1 MLIKVQLTASGTA
14 TITNGDTL
22 TPLRAITL
30 EDARHQVTDHLTRLA
45 REQGGPVITH
55 LVDPDGEYN
64 LCFSPDG
71 NVTMATSD
79 QVENALNTP
88 KPPEATPE
96 AEPVVSSP
104 EVEPVVDEPL
114 PAQLHLPEAIEPPT
128 KPEPEPERSMPAP
141 SQDLEPEPAPKQ
153 VQIQTPQPV
162 QTPIVF
168 TAPQPQNTQPP
179 AAPPAAP
186 PTPMPV
192 VSAQPAQPQ
201 YAPTPAPVLDQTPQ
215 LPEQNQQFYPD
226 AALNQP
232 QPTANPVPSSFLT
245 QSAASG
251 PKPTGW
257 RAVAGRLGLKVQAS
271 QAQSQQWADER
282 TVSQH
287 WPGPRT
293 IAVLNGKGGAGKT
306 PTSILLASYFAR
318 LGSGAVVAA
327 DGNVTRGT
335 LGWRTE
341 QGPHNATILDM
352 VPKTEAL
359 MDPSARNGDVAAYT
373 HHQTIDQ
380 FDVLRSNPLLLSTEQ
395 KLSPEE
401 LDGIQQ
407 VLTRYYRMII
417 WDTGNDEG
425 DSLWL
430 RIVSHAD
437 QIVVA
442 TTTRTDHAEAGRLLL
457 QGLSGRDE
465 RSAAL
470 AANAVVVISQADR
483 EEPPAT
489 SLVDGFAGIAR
500 EVVTIPYDRAM
511 REQWLRSDKL
521 APATRA
527 AWLHAAAAVARGL

>member
-1 MLIKVQLTASGTA
+1 MI
-14 TITNGDTL
+14 TL
-22 TPLRAITL
+22 TIGPDGSGSYEDENGIEPLAASNSEQLRAL
-30 EDARHQVTDHLTRLA
+30 LLGKAASRARAQNQVVSVTARDTSGVAYLLVSPSGAIKLA
-45 REQGGPVITH
+45 
-55 LVDPDGEYN
+55 D
-64 LCFSPDG
+64 
-71 NVTMATSD
+71 
-79 QVENALNTP
+79 
-88 KPPEATPE
+88 KPPTQQPAPPQATPAPE
-96 AEPVVSSP
+96 ENDLAAQVLAAYQTHSQQPVSPQAPAPLNQNMPQPAPQQVPGQPVAATQPLAQAPTPPPVV
-104 EVEPVVDEPL
+104 
-114 PAQLHLPEAIEPPT
+114 
-128 KPEPEPERSMPAP
+128 P
-141 SQDLEPEPAPKQ
+141 SQQP
-153 VQIQTPQPV
+153 VPQPV
-162 QTPIVF
+162 PQQPVPQQSV
-168 TAPQPQNTQPP
+168 PQPVNQPVP
-179 AAPPAAP
+179 GQG
-186 PTPMPV
+186 V
-192 VSAQPAQPQ
+192 HVSP
-201 YAPTPAPVLDQTPQ
+201 PVLRAR
-215 LPEQNQQFYPD
+215 PD
-226 AALNQP
+226 
-232 QPTANPVPSSFLT
+232 SFLAK
-245 QSAASG
+245 SAAGG

-271 QAQSQQWADER
+271 QAQCQQWEDER

-306 PTSILLASYFAR
+306 PTSILLASNFAR
-318 LGSGAVVAA
+318 LGSGSVVAA

-359 MDPSARNGDVAAYT
+359 MDPSARNGDVAAFT

-395 KLSPEE
+395 KLSPKE

-437 QIVVA
+437 QIVIA

-500 EVVTIPYDRAM
+500 EVVTIPYDRSM

-521 APATRA
+521 APTTRA

>member
-1 MLIKVQLTASGTA
+1 MI
-14 TITNGDTL
+14 TL
-22 TPLRAITL
+22 TIGPDGSGSYEDENGVEPLAASNSEQLRAL
-30 EDARHQVTDHLTRLA
+30 LLGKAASRARAQNQVVSVTARDTSGVAYLLVSPSGAIKLA
-45 REQGGPVITH
+45 
-55 LVDPDGEYN
+55 D
-64 LCFSPDG
+64 
-71 NVTMATSD
+71 
-79 QVENALNTP
+79 
-88 KPPEATPE
+88 KPPTQQPAPPQATPAPE
-96 AEPVVSSP
+96 ENDLAAQVLAAYQTHSQQPTSP
-104 EVEPVVDEPL
+104 Q
-114 PAQLHLPEAIEPPT
+114 A
-128 KPEPEPERSMPAP
+128 PAP
-141 SQDLEPEPAPKQ
+141 LNQNMPQPAPQ
-153 VQIQTPQPV
+153 RAPQPMPQQPVPQQGLPQQSVPQPV
-162 QTPIVF
+162 
-168 TAPQPQNTQPP
+168 PQQGVQ
-179 AAPPAAP
+179 
-186 PTPMPV
+186 
-192 VSAQPAQPQ
+192 VS
-201 YAPTPAPVLDQTPQ
+201 APVLRAR
-215 LPEQNQQFYPD
+215 PD
-226 AALNQP
+226 
-232 QPTANPVPSSFLT
+232 SFLAK
-245 QSAASG
+245 SAAGG

-257 RAVAGRLGLKVQAS
+257 RAVAGRLGFKVQAS
-271 QAQSQQWADER
+271 QAQCQQWEDER

-318 LGSGAVVAA
+318 LGSGSVVAA

-352 VPKTEAL
+352 VPQTEAL

-395 KLSPEE
+395 KLTPEE

-437 QIVVA
+437 QIVIA

-500 EVVTIPYDRAM
+500 EVVTIPYDRSM

>member
-1 MLIKVQLTASGTA
+1 MI
-14 TITNGDTL
+14 TL
-22 TPLRAITL
+22 TIGPDGSGSYEDENGIEPLAASNSEQLRAL
-30 EDARHQVTDHLTRLA
+30 LLGKAASRARAQNQVVSVTARDTSGVAYLLVSPSGAIKLA
-45 REQGGPVITH
+45 
-55 LVDPDGEYN
+55 D
-64 LCFSPDG
+64 
-71 NVTMATSD
+71 
-79 QVENALNTP
+79 
-88 KPPEATPE
+88 KPPTQQPAPPQATP
-96 AEPVVSSP
+96 APDLAAQVLAAYQTHSQQPVSP
-104 EVEPVVDEPL
+104 Q
-114 PAQLHLPEAIEPPT
+114 A
-128 KPEPEPERSMPAP
+128 PAP
-141 SQDLEPEPAPKQ
+141 LNQNMPQPA
-153 VQIQTPQPV
+153 PQPV
-162 QTPIVF
+162 
-168 TAPQPQNTQPP
+168 PQQSVPGQPVAATQPL
-179 AAPPAAP
+179 
-186 PTPMPV
+186 
-192 VSAQPAQPQ
+192 AQ
-201 YAPTPAPVLDQTPQ
+201 APTPPPVVPSQQPVPQPVPQQPVPQQSVPQPVNQPVPGQGVQVSAPVLRAR
-215 LPEQNQQFYPD
+215 PD
-226 AALNQP
+226 
-232 QPTANPVPSSFLT
+232 SFLA
-245 QSAASG
+245 QSSAGG

-271 QAQSQQWADER
+271 QAQCQQWEDER

-306 PTSILLASYFAR
+306 PTSILLASNFAR
-318 LGSGAVVAA
+318 LGSGSVVAA

-352 VPKTEAL
+352 VPQTEAL

>member
-1 MLIKVQLTASGTA
+1 LI
-14 TITNGDTL
+14 TL
-22 TPLRAITL
+22 TIGPDGSGSYEDENGIEPLAASNSEQLRAL
-30 EDARHQVTDHLTRLA
+30 LLGKAASRARAQNQVVSVTARDTSGVAYLLVSPSGAIKLA
-45 REQGGPVITH
+45 
-55 LVDPDGEYN
+55 D
-64 LCFSPDG
+64 
-71 NVTMATSD
+71 
-79 QVENALNTP
+79 
-88 KPPEATPE
+88 KPPTQQPAPPQATP
-96 AEPVVSSP
+96 APDLAAQVLAAYQTHSQQPVSP
-104 EVEPVVDEPL
+104 Q
-114 PAQLHLPEAIEPPT
+114 A
-128 KPEPEPERSMPAP
+128 PAP
-141 SQDLEPEPAPKQ
+141 LNQNMPQPA
-153 VQIQTPQPV
+153 PQPV
-162 QTPIVF
+162 
-168 TAPQPQNTQPP
+168 PQQSVPGQPVAATQPL
-179 AAPPAAP
+179 
-186 PTPMPV
+186 
-192 VSAQPAQPQ
+192 AQ
-201 YAPTPAPVLDQTPQ
+201 APTPPPVVPSQQPVPQPVPQQPVPQQSVPQPVNQPVPGQGVQVSAPVLRAR
-215 LPEQNQQFYPD
+215 PD
-226 AALNQP
+226 
-232 QPTANPVPSSFLT
+232 SFLAK
-245 QSAASG
+245 SAAGG

-257 RAVAGRLGLKVQAS
+257 RAVAGRLGFKVQAS
-271 QAQSQQWADER
+271 QAQCQQWEDER

-306 PTSILLASYFAR
+306 PTSILLASNFAR
-318 LGSGAVVAA
+318 LGSGSVVAA

-352 VPKTEAL
+352 VPQTEAL

>member
-1 MLIKVQLTASGTA
+1 MI
-14 TITNGDTL
+14 TL
-22 TPLRAITL
+22 TIGPDGSGSYEDENGIEPLAASNSEQLRAL
-30 EDARHQVTDHLTRLA
+30 LLGKAASRARAQNQVVSVTARDTSGVAYLLVSPSGAIKLA
-45 REQGGPVITH
+45 
-55 LVDPDGEYN
+55 D
-64 LCFSPDG
+64 
-71 NVTMATSD
+71 
-79 QVENALNTP
+79 
-88 KPPEATPE
+88 KPPTQQPAPPQATPAPE
-96 AEPVVSSP
+96 ENDLAAQVLAAYQTHSQQPVSPQAPAPLNQNMPQPAPQQVPGQPVAATQPLAQAPTPPPVV
-104 EVEPVVDEPL
+104 
-114 PAQLHLPEAIEPPT
+114 
-128 KPEPEPERSMPAP
+128 P
-141 SQDLEPEPAPKQ
+141 SQQP
-153 VQIQTPQPV
+153 VPQPV
-162 QTPIVF
+162 PQQPVPQQSV
-168 TAPQPQNTQPP
+168 PQPVNQPVP
-179 AAPPAAP
+179 GQG
-186 PTPMPV
+186 V
-192 VSAQPAQPQ
+192 QVS
-201 YAPTPAPVLDQTPQ
+201 APVLRAR
-215 LPEQNQQFYPD
+215 PD
-226 AALNQP
+226 
-232 QPTANPVPSSFLT
+232 SFLAK
-245 QSAASG
+245 SAAGG

-257 RAVAGRLGLKVQAS
+257 RAVAGRLGFKVQAS
-271 QAQSQQWADER
+271 QAQCQQWEDER

-306 PTSILLASYFAR
+306 PTSILLASNFAR
-318 LGSGAVVAA
+318 LGSGSVVAA

-352 VPKTEAL
+352 VPQTEAL

-457 QGLSGRDE
+457 QGLASRDE
-465 RSAAL
+465 RSATL

-500 EVVTIPYDRAM
+500 EVVTIPYDRSM

>member
-1 MLIKVQLTASGTA
+1 MI
-14 TITNGDTL
+14 TL
-22 TPLRAITL
+22 TIGPDGSGSYEDENGVEALAASDSEQLRAL
-30 EDARHQVTDHLTRLA
+30 LLGKAASRARAQNQVVRVTARDTSGVAYLLVSPSGAIKLA
-45 REQGGPVITH
+45 
-55 LVDPDGEYN
+55 
-64 LCFSPDG
+64 
-71 NVTMATSD
+71 
-79 QVENALNTP
+79 
-88 KPPEATPE
+88 EA
-96 AEPVVSSP
+96 
-104 EVEPVVDEPL
+104 
-114 PAQLHLPEAIEPPT
+114 PT
-128 KPEPEPERSMPAP
+128 QQP
-141 SQDLEPEPAPKQ
+141 
-153 VQIQTPQPV
+153 TPQPDRANAAPDLAAQV
-162 QTPIVF
+162 LAAYQTHSQQPVSPQAPAPVNQNMPQP
-168 TAPQPQNTQPP
+168 APQPMPQQSVPQPVPSQQVAATQPL
-179 AAPPAAP
+179 
-186 PTPMPV
+186 
-192 VSAQPAQPQ
+192 AQ
-201 YAPTPAPVLDQTPQ
+201 APTPVVPSQQQALPQQPVPQPVPQQSVPQPVSQQGVHVSPPVLRAR
-215 LPEQNQQFYPD
+215 PD
-226 AALNQP
+226 
-232 QPTANPVPSSFLT
+232 SFLAK
-245 QSAASG
+245 SAAGG

-257 RAVAGRLGLKVQAS
+257 RAVAGRLGFKVQAS
-271 QAQSQQWADER
+271 QAQCQQWEDER

-306 PTSILLASYFAR
+306 PTSILLASNFAR
-318 LGSGAVVAA
+318 LGSGSVVAA

-457 QGLSGRDE
+457 QGLSSRDE

-500 EVVTIPYDRAM
+500 EVVTIPYDRSM

>member
-1 MLIKVQLTASGTA
+1 MI
-14 TITNGDTL
+14 TL
-22 TPLRAITL
+22 TIGPDGSGSYEDENGIEPLAASNSEQLRAL
-30 EDARHQVTDHLTRLA
+30 LLGKAASRARAQNQVVSVTARDTSGVAYLLVSPSGAIKLA
-45 REQGGPVITH
+45 
-55 LVDPDGEYN
+55 D
-64 LCFSPDG
+64 
-71 NVTMATSD
+71 
-79 QVENALNTP
+79 
-88 KPPEATPE
+88 KPPT
-96 AEPVVSSP
+96 
-104 EVEPVVDEPL
+104 
-114 PAQLHLPEAIEPPT
+114 QQ
-128 KPEPEPERSMPAP
+128 PAP
-141 SQDLEPEPAPKQ
+141 PQTNAAPDLAAQVLAAYQTHSQQPVSPQAPAPLNQ
-153 VQIQTPQPV
+153 NMPQPAPQPMPQQSVPQPV
-162 QTPIVF
+162 PSQQV
-168 TAPQPQNTQPP
+168 AATQPL
-179 AAPPAAP
+179 
-186 PTPMPV
+186 
-192 VSAQPAQPQ
+192 AQ
-201 YAPTPAPVLDQTPQ
+201 APTPPPVVPSQQPVPQPVPQQPVPQQSVPQPVNQPVPGQGVQVSAPVLRAR
-215 LPEQNQQFYPD
+215 PD
-226 AALNQP
+226 
-232 QPTANPVPSSFLT
+232 SFLAK
-245 QSAASG
+245 SAAGG

-257 RAVAGRLGLKVQAS
+257 RAVAGRLGFKVQAS
-271 QAQSQQWADER
+271 QAQCQQWEDER

-306 PTSILLASYFAR
+306 PTSILLASNFAR
-318 LGSGAVVAA
+318 LGSGSVVAA

-352 VPKTEAL
+352 VPQTEAL

-437 QIVVA
+437 QIVIA

>member
-1 MLIKVQLTASGTA
+1 MI
-14 TITNGDTL
+14 TL
-22 TPLRAITL
+22 TIGPDGSGSYEDENGFEALAASDSEQLRAL
-30 EDARHQVTDHLTRLA
+30 LLGKAASRARAQNQVVSVTARDTSGVAYLLVSPSGAIKLA
-45 REQGGPVITH
+45 
-55 LVDPDGEYN
+55 D
-64 LCFSPDG
+64 
-71 NVTMATSD
+71 
-79 QVENALNTP
+79 
-88 KPPEATPE
+88 KPP
-96 AEPVVSSP
+96 
-104 EVEPVVDEPL
+104 
-114 PAQLHLPEAIEPPT
+114 
-128 KPEPEPERSMPAP
+128 
-141 SQDLEPEPAPKQ
+141 
-153 VQIQTPQPV
+153 
-162 QTPIVF
+162 
-168 TAPQPQNTQPP
+168 TQ
-179 AAPPAAP
+179 
-186 PTPMPV
+186 
-192 VSAQPAQPQ
+192 Q
-201 YAPTPAPVLDQTPQ
+201 PTPAPQTNAAPDLAAQVLAAYQTHSQQPVSPQPAGPVNQNMPQPAPQQALPQPMPQPVNQPVAATQPVAQTPTPPPVVPSQ
-215 LPEQNQQFYPD
+215 QPVPQPLPQQSVPQPV
-226 AALNQP
+226 NQP
-232 QPTANPVPSSFLT
+232 VPQQGVQVSAPVLRARPDSFLAK
-245 QSAASG
+245 SAAGG

-257 RAVAGRLGLKVQAS
+257 RAVAYRLGFKVQAS
-271 QAQSQQWADER
+271 QAQCQQWEDER

-306 PTSILLASYFAR
+306 PTSILLASNFAR
-318 LGSGAVVAA
+318 LGSGSVVAA

-352 VPKTEAL
+352 VPQTEAL
-359 MDPSARNGDVAAYT
+359 MDPSARNGDVAAFT

-395 KLSPEE
+395 KLTPEE

>member
-1 MLIKVQLTASGTA
+1 MI
-14 TITNGDTL
+14 TL
-22 TPLRAITL
+22 TIGPDGSGSYEDENGIEPLAASNSEQLRAL
-30 EDARHQVTDHLTRLA
+30 LLGKAASRARAQNQVVSVTARDTSGVAYLLVSPSGAIKLA
-45 REQGGPVITH
+45 
-55 LVDPDGEYN
+55 D
-64 LCFSPDG
+64 
-71 NVTMATSD
+71 
-79 QVENALNTP
+79 
-88 KPPEATPE
+88 KPPTQQPVSPQATPAPE
-96 AEPVVSSP
+96 ENDLAAQVLAAYQTHSQQPVSPQAPAPLNQNMPQPAPQQVPGQPVAATQPLAQAPTPPPVV
-104 EVEPVVDEPL
+104 
-114 PAQLHLPEAIEPPT
+114 
-128 KPEPEPERSMPAP
+128 P
-141 SQDLEPEPAPKQ
+141 SQQP
-153 VQIQTPQPV
+153 VPQPV
-162 QTPIVF
+162 PQQPVPQQSV
-168 TAPQPQNTQPP
+168 PQPVNQPVP
-179 AAPPAAP
+179 GQG
-186 PTPMPV
+186 V
-192 VSAQPAQPQ
+192 QVS
-201 YAPTPAPVLDQTPQ
+201 APVLRAR
-215 LPEQNQQFYPD
+215 PD
-226 AALNQP
+226 
-232 QPTANPVPSSFLT
+232 SFLAK
-245 QSAASG
+245 SAAGG

-257 RAVAGRLGLKVQAS
+257 RAVAGRLGFKVQAS
-271 QAQSQQWADER
+271 QAQCQQWEDER

-306 PTSILLASYFAR
+306 PTSILLASNFAR
-318 LGSGAVVAA
+318 LGSGSVVAA

-352 VPKTEAL
+352 VPQTEAL

-395 KLSPEE
+395 KLTPEE

-437 QIVVA
+437 QIVIA

-500 EVVTIPYDRAM
+500 EVVTIPYDRSM

>member
-1 MLIKVQLTASGTA
+1 MI
-14 TITNGDTL
+14 TL
-22 TPLRAITL
+22 TIGPDGSGSYEDENGIEPLAASNSEQLRAL
-30 EDARHQVTDHLTRLA
+30 LLGKAASRARAQNQVVSVTARDTSGVAYLLVSPSGAIKLA
-45 REQGGPVITH
+45 
-55 LVDPDGEYN
+55 D
-64 LCFSPDG
+64 
-71 NVTMATSD
+71 
-79 QVENALNTP
+79 
-88 KPPEATPE
+88 KPPTQQPVSPQATPAPE
-96 AEPVVSSP
+96 ENDLAAQVLAAYQTHSQQPVSPQAPAPLNQNMPQPAPQQVPGQPVAATQPLAQAPTPPPVV
-104 EVEPVVDEPL
+104 
-114 PAQLHLPEAIEPPT
+114 
-128 KPEPEPERSMPAP
+128 P
-141 SQDLEPEPAPKQ
+141 SQQP
-153 VQIQTPQPV
+153 VPQPV
-162 QTPIVF
+162 PQQPVPQQSV
-168 TAPQPQNTQPP
+168 PQPVNQPVP
-179 AAPPAAP
+179 GQG
-186 PTPMPV
+186 V
-192 VSAQPAQPQ
+192 QVS
-201 YAPTPAPVLDQTPQ
+201 APVLRAR
-215 LPEQNQQFYPD
+215 PD
-226 AALNQP
+226 
-232 QPTANPVPSSFLT
+232 SFLAK
-245 QSAASG
+245 SAAGG

-257 RAVAGRLGLKVQAS
+257 RAVAGRLGFKVQAS
-271 QAQSQQWADER
+271 QAQCQQWEDER

-306 PTSILLASYFAR
+306 PTSILLASNFAR
-318 LGSGAVVAA
+318 LGSGSVVAA

-352 VPKTEAL
+352 VPQTEAL

-395 KLSPEE
+395 KLSPKE

-437 QIVVA
+437 QIVIA

-500 EVVTIPYDRAM
+500 EVVTIPYDRSM

>member
-1 MLIKVQLTASGTA
+1 MI
-14 TITNGDTL
+14 TL
-22 TPLRAITL
+22 TIGPDGSGSYEDENGIEPLAASNSEQLRAL
-30 EDARHQVTDHLTRLA
+30 LLGKAASRARAQNQVVSVTARDTSGVAYLLVSPSGAIKLA
-45 REQGGPVITH
+45 
-55 LVDPDGEYN
+55 D
-64 LCFSPDG
+64 
-71 NVTMATSD
+71 
-79 QVENALNTP
+79 
-88 KPPEATPE
+88 KPPTQQPAPPQATP
-96 AEPVVSSP
+96 AP
-104 EVEPVVDEPL
+104 DL
-114 PAQLHLPEAIEPPT
+114 AAQVLAAYQTH
-128 KPEPEPERSMPAP
+128 
-141 SQDLEPEPAPKQ
+141 SQRA
-153 VQIQTPQPV
+153 PQPV
-162 QTPIVF
+162 PQQGLPQQPLPQQSV
-168 TAPQPQNTQPP
+168 PQPVPGQQVPGQQVAATQPL
-179 AAPPAAP
+179 
-186 PTPMPV
+186 
-192 VSAQPAQPQ
+192 AQ
-201 YAPTPAPVLDQTPQ
+201 APTPTPVVPSQQPVPQPVPQQPVPQQSVPQPVNQPVPGQGVQVSAPVLRPR
-215 LPEQNQQFYPD
+215 PD
-226 AALNQP
+226 
-232 QPTANPVPSSFLT
+232 SFLAK
-245 QSAASG
+245 SAAGG

-257 RAVAGRLGLKVQAS
+257 RAVAGRLGFKVQAS
-271 QAQSQQWADER
+271 QAQCQQWEDER

-306 PTSILLASYFAR
+306 PTSILLASNFAR
-318 LGSGAVVAA
+318 LGSGSVVAA

-352 VPKTEAL
+352 VPQTEAL
-359 MDPSARNGDVAAYT
+359 MDPSARNGDVAAFT

-500 EVVTIPYDRAM
+500 EVVTIPYDRSM

>member
-1 MLIKVQLTASGTA
+1 MI
-14 TITNGDTL
+14 TL
-22 TPLRAITL
+22 TIGPDGSGSYEDENGIEPLAASNSEQLRAL
-30 EDARHQVTDHLTRLA
+30 LLGKAASRARAQNQVVSVTARDTSGVAYLLVSPSGAIKLA
-45 REQGGPVITH
+45 
-55 LVDPDGEYN
+55 D
-64 LCFSPDG
+64 
-71 NVTMATSD
+71 
-79 QVENALNTP
+79 
-88 KPPEATPE
+88 KPPTQQPAPPQATP
-96 AEPVVSSP
+96 APDLAAQVLAAYQTHSQQPVSP
-104 EVEPVVDEPL
+104 Q
-114 PAQLHLPEAIEPPT
+114 A
-128 KPEPEPERSMPAP
+128 PAP
-141 SQDLEPEPAPKQ
+141 LNQNMPQPAPQ
-153 VQIQTPQPV
+153 PMPQQSVPQPV
-162 QTPIVF
+162 PSQQV
-168 TAPQPQNTQPP
+168 AATQPL
-179 AAPPAAP
+179 
-186 PTPMPV
+186 
-192 VSAQPAQPQ
+192 AQ
-201 YAPTPAPVLDQTPQ
+201 APTPPPVVPSQQPVPQPVPQQPVPQQSVPQPVNQPVPGQGVQVSAPVLRAR
-215 LPEQNQQFYPD
+215 PD
-226 AALNQP
+226 
-232 QPTANPVPSSFLT
+232 SFLAK
-245 QSAASG
+245 SAAGG

-257 RAVAGRLGLKVQAS
+257 RAVAGRLGFKVQAS
-271 QAQSQQWADER
+271 QAQCQQWEDER

-306 PTSILLASYFAR
+306 PTSILLASNFAR
-318 LGSGAVVAA
+318 LGSGSVVAA

-352 VPKTEAL
+352 VPQTEAL

-437 QIVVA
+437 QIVIA

-465 RSAAL
+465 RSATL

>member
-1 MLIKVQLTASGTA
+1 MI
-14 TITNGDTL
+14 TL
-22 TPLRAITL
+22 TIGPDGSGSYEDENGIEPLAASNSEQLRAL
-30 EDARHQVTDHLTRLA
+30 LLGKAASRARAQNQVVSVTARDTSGVAYLLVSPSGAIKLA
-45 REQGGPVITH
+45 
-55 LVDPDGEYN
+55 D
-64 LCFSPDG
+64 
-71 NVTMATSD
+71 
-79 QVENALNTP
+79 
-88 KPPEATPE
+88 KPPTQQPAPPQATP
-96 AEPVVSSP
+96 APDLAAQVLAAYQTHSQQPVSP
-104 EVEPVVDEPL
+104 Q
-114 PAQLHLPEAIEPPT
+114 A
-128 KPEPEPERSMPAP
+128 PAP
-141 SQDLEPEPAPKQ
+141 LNQNMPQPA
-153 VQIQTPQPV
+153 PQPV
-162 QTPIVF
+162 
-168 TAPQPQNTQPP
+168 PQQSVPGQPVAATQPL
-179 AAPPAAP
+179 
-186 PTPMPV
+186 
-192 VSAQPAQPQ
+192 AQ
-201 YAPTPAPVLDQTPQ
+201 APTPPPVVPSQQPVPQPVPQQPVPQQSVPQPVNQPVPGQGVQVSQPVLRAR
-215 LPEQNQQFYPD
+215 PD
-226 AALNQP
+226 
-232 QPTANPVPSSFLT
+232 SFLAK
-245 QSAASG
+245 SAAGG

-271 QAQSQQWADER
+271 QTQSQQWADER

-318 LGSGAVVAA
+318 LGSGSVVAA

-352 VPKTEAL
+352 VPQTEAL

-437 QIVVA
+437 QIVIA

-500 EVVTIPYDRAM
+500 EVVTIPYDRSM

>member
-1 MLIKVQLTASGTA
+1 MI
-14 TITNGDTL
+14 TL
-22 TPLRAITL
+22 TIGPDGSGSYEDENGFEALAASDSEQLRAL
-30 EDARHQVTDHLTRLA
+30 LLGKAASRARAQNQVVSVTARDTSGVAYLLVSPSGAIKLA
-45 REQGGPVITH
+45 
-55 LVDPDGEYN
+55 D
-64 LCFSPDG
+64 
-71 NVTMATSD
+71 
-79 QVENALNTP
+79 
-88 KPPEATPE
+88 KPP
-96 AEPVVSSP
+96 
-104 EVEPVVDEPL
+104 
-114 PAQLHLPEAIEPPT
+114 
-128 KPEPEPERSMPAP
+128 
-141 SQDLEPEPAPKQ
+141 
-153 VQIQTPQPV
+153 
-162 QTPIVF
+162 
-168 TAPQPQNTQPP
+168 TQ
-179 AAPPAAP
+179 
-186 PTPMPV
+186 
-192 VSAQPAQPQ
+192 QPASPQ
-201 YAPTPAPVLDQTPQ
+201 PTPAPQTNAAPDLAAQVLAAYQTHSQQPVSPQ
-215 LPEQNQQFYPD
+215 PPAPVNQNMPQPAPQQPLPQQVPGQPV
-226 AALNQP
+226 AATQPVAQASTPVVPSQQPVPQAVPQPVNQP
-232 QPTANPVPSSFLT
+232 VSQQGVQVSAPVLRARPDSFLAK
-245 QSAASG
+245 SAAGG

-257 RAVAGRLGLKVQAS
+257 RAVAGRLGFKVQAS
-271 QAQSQQWADER
+271 QAQCQQWEDER

-306 PTSILLASYFAR
+306 PTSILLASNFAR
-318 LGSGAVVAA
+318 LGSGSVVAA

-352 VPKTEAL
+352 VPQTEAL

-395 KLSPEE
+395 KLTPEE

-437 QIVVA
+437 QIVIA

-457 QGLSGRDE
+457 QGLASRDE
-465 RSAAL
+465 RSATL

-500 EVVTIPYDRAM
+500 EVVTIPYDRSM

>member
-1 MLIKVQLTASGTA
+1 LI
-14 TITNGDTL
+14 TL
-22 TPLRAITL
+22 TIGPDGSGSYEDENGVEPLAASNSEQLRAL
-30 EDARHQVTDHLTRLA
+30 LLGKAASRARAQNQVVSVTARDTSGVAYLLVSPSGAIKLA
-45 REQGGPVITH
+45 
-55 LVDPDGEYN
+55 D
-64 LCFSPDG
+64 
-71 NVTMATSD
+71 
-79 QVENALNTP
+79 
-88 KPPEATPE
+88 KPPTQQPAPPQATPAPE
-96 AEPVVSSP
+96 ENDLAAQVLAAYQTHSQQPVSPQAPAPLNQNMPQPAPQQVPGQPVAATQPLAQAPTPPPVV
-104 EVEPVVDEPL
+104 
-114 PAQLHLPEAIEPPT
+114 
-128 KPEPEPERSMPAP
+128 P
-141 SQDLEPEPAPKQ
+141 SQQP
-153 VQIQTPQPV
+153 VPQPV
-162 QTPIVF
+162 PQQPVPQQSV
-168 TAPQPQNTQPP
+168 PQPVNQPVP
-179 AAPPAAP
+179 GQG
-186 PTPMPV
+186 V
-192 VSAQPAQPQ
+192 QVS
-201 YAPTPAPVLDQTPQ
+201 APVLRAR
-215 LPEQNQQFYPD
+215 PD
-226 AALNQP
+226 
-232 QPTANPVPSSFLT
+232 SFLAK
-245 QSAASG
+245 SAAGG

-257 RAVAGRLGLKVQAS
+257 RAVAGRLGFKVQAS
-271 QAQSQQWADER
+271 QAQCQQWEDER

-306 PTSILLASYFAR
+306 PTSILLASNFAR
-318 LGSGAVVAA
+318 LGSGSVVAA

-352 VPKTEAL
+352 VPQTEAL

-457 QGLSGRDE
+457 QGLSSRDE

-500 EVVTIPYDRAM
+500 EVVTIPYDRSM

>member
-1 MLIKVQLTASGTA
+1 MITLTIGPDGSGSYEDENGFEALTAS
-14 TITNGDTL
+14 DSEQ
-22 TPLRAITL
+22 LRAL
-30 EDARHQVTDHLTRLA
+30 LLGKAASRARAQNQVVSVTARDTSGVAYLLVSPSGAIKLA
-45 REQGGPVITH
+45 
-55 LVDPDGEYN
+55 D
-64 LCFSPDG
+64 
-71 NVTMATSD
+71 
-79 QVENALNTP
+79 
-88 KPPEATPE
+88 KPP
-96 AEPVVSSP
+96 
-104 EVEPVVDEPL
+104 
-114 PAQLHLPEAIEPPT
+114 
-128 KPEPEPERSMPAP
+128 
-141 SQDLEPEPAPKQ
+141 
-153 VQIQTPQPV
+153 
-162 QTPIVF
+162 
-168 TAPQPQNTQPP
+168 TQ
-179 AAPPAAP
+179 
-186 PTPMPV
+186 
-192 VSAQPAQPQ
+192 Q
-201 YAPTPAPVLDQTPQ
+201 PTPAPQTNAAPDLAAQVLAAYQTHSQQPVSPQ
-215 LPEQNQQFYPD
+215 PP
-226 AALNQP
+226 AGTLNQNMP
-232 QPTANPVPSSFLT
+232 QPAPQRAPQPMPQQPVPGQQVAATQPVAQAPTPVVPSQQPVPQPLPQQSVPQPVNQPVSQQGVQVSPPVLRARPDSFLAK
-245 QSAASG
+245 SAAGG

-257 RAVAGRLGLKVQAS
+257 RAVAGRLGFKVQAS
-271 QAQSQQWADER
+271 QAQCQQWEDER

-318 LGSGAVVAA
+318 LGSGSVVAA

-352 VPKTEAL
+352 VPQTEAL

-437 QIVVA
+437 QIVIA

-500 EVVTIPYDRAM
+500 EVVTIPYDRSM

>member
-1 MLIKVQLTASGTA
+1 MI
-14 TITNGDTL
+14 TL
-22 TPLRAITL
+22 TIGPDGSGSYEDENGVEPLAASNSEQLRAL
-30 EDARHQVTDHLTRLA
+30 LLGKAASRARAQNQVVSVTARDTSGVAYLLVSPSGAIKLA
-45 REQGGPVITH
+45 
-55 LVDPDGEYN
+55 D
-64 LCFSPDG
+64 
-71 NVTMATSD
+71 
-79 QVENALNTP
+79 
-88 KPPEATPE
+88 KPPTQQPAPPQATP
-96 AEPVVSSP
+96 AP
-104 EVEPVVDEPL
+104 DL
-114 PAQLHLPEAIEPPT
+114 AAQVLAAYQTHSQ
-128 KPEPEPERSMPAP
+128 RAP
-141 SQDLEPEPAPKQ
+141 QPM
-153 VQIQTPQPV
+153 PQPV
-162 QTPIVF
+162 NQPVPGQPMPQQPLPQQSV
-168 TAPQPQNTQPP
+168 PQPVPGQQVPGQPVAATQPL
-179 AAPPAAP
+179 
-186 PTPMPV
+186 
-192 VSAQPAQPQ
+192 AQ
-201 YAPTPAPVLDQTPQ
+201 APTPVVPSQQPVPQ
-215 LPEQNQQFYPD
+215 QSVPQPMPQPVPEQPVQVSPPVSRPRPD
-226 AALNQP
+226 
-232 QPTANPVPSSFLT
+232 SFLAK
-245 QSAASG
+245 SAAGG

-257 RAVAGRLGLKVQAS
+257 RAVAGRLGFKVQAS
-271 QAQSQQWADER
+271 QAQCQQWEDER

-306 PTSILLASYFAR
+306 PTSILLASNFAR
-318 LGSGAVVAA
+318 LGSGSVVAA

-359 MDPSARNGDVAAYT
+359 MDPSARNGDVAAFT

-500 EVVTIPYDRAM
+500 EVVTIPYDRSM

>member
-1 MLIKVQLTASGTA
+1 MI
-14 TITNGDTL
+14 TL
-22 TPLRAITL
+22 TIGPDGSGSYEDENGIEPLAASNSEQLRAL
-30 EDARHQVTDHLTRLA
+30 LLGKAASRARAQNQVVSVTARDTSGVAYLLVSPSGAIKLA
-45 REQGGPVITH
+45 
-55 LVDPDGEYN
+55 D
-64 LCFSPDG
+64 
-71 NVTMATSD
+71 
-79 QVENALNTP
+79 
-88 KPPEATPE
+88 KPPTQQPVSPQAPAPLNQNMPQPAPQQVPGQPVAATQPL
-96 AEPVVSSP
+96 AQAPTPPPVV
-104 EVEPVVDEPL
+104 
-114 PAQLHLPEAIEPPT
+114 
-128 KPEPEPERSMPAP
+128 P
-141 SQDLEPEPAPKQ
+141 SQQP
-153 VQIQTPQPV
+153 VPQPV
-162 QTPIVF
+162 PQQPVPQQSV
-168 TAPQPQNTQPP
+168 PQPVNQPVP
-179 AAPPAAP
+179 GQG
-186 PTPMPV
+186 V
-192 VSAQPAQPQ
+192 QVS
-201 YAPTPAPVLDQTPQ
+201 APVLRAR
-215 LPEQNQQFYPD
+215 PD
-226 AALNQP
+226 
-232 QPTANPVPSSFLT
+232 SFLAK
-245 QSAASG
+245 SAAGG

-271 QAQSQQWADER
+271 QTQSQQWADER

-318 LGSGAVVAA
+318 LGSGSVVAA

-352 VPKTEAL
+352 VPQTEAL

-395 KLSPEE
+395 KLSPKE

-437 QIVVA
+437 QIVIA

-500 EVVTIPYDRAM
+500 EVVTIPYDRSM

>member
-1 MLIKVQLTASGTA
+1 MI
-14 TITNGDTL
+14 TL
-22 TPLRAITL
+22 TIGPDGSGSYEDENGVEPLAASDSEQLRAL
-30 EDARHQVTDHLTRLA
+30 LLGKAASRARAQNQV
-45 REQGGPVITH
+45 V
-55 LVDPDGEYN
+55 
-64 LCFSPDG
+64 
-71 NVTMATSD
+71 NVTARDSNGIAYLLVSPSGAIKLAD
-79 QVENALNTP
+79 
-88 KPPEATPE
+88 KPP
-96 AEPVVSSP
+96 
-104 EVEPVVDEPL
+104 
-114 PAQLHLPEAIEPPT
+114 
-128 KPEPEPERSMPAP
+128 
-141 SQDLEPEPAPKQ
+141 
-153 VQIQTPQPV
+153 
-162 QTPIVF
+162 
-168 TAPQPQNTQPP
+168 TQ
-179 AAPPAAP
+179 
-186 PTPMPV
+186 
-192 VSAQPAQPQ
+192 Q
-201 YAPTPAPVLDQTPQ
+201 PTPAPQTNAAPDLAAQVLAAYQTHSQQPVSPQPAGPVNQNTPQ
-215 LPEQNQQFYPD
+215 PAPQPMPQQSVPQPVPGQQI
-226 AALNQP
+226 AATQPLAQAPTPVVPSQQPVPQQSVPQPVNQP
-232 QPTANPVPSSFLT
+232 VSQQGVHVSPPVLRARPDSFLAK
-245 QSAASG
+245 SAAGG

-257 RAVAGRLGLKVQAS
+257 RAVAGRLGFKVQAS
-271 QAQSQQWADER
+271 QAQCQQWEDER

-306 PTSILLASYFAR
+306 PTSILLASNFAR
-318 LGSGAVVAA
+318 LGSGSVVAA

-437 QIVVA
+437 QIVIA

-457 QGLSGRDE
+457 QGLSSRDE

-500 EVVTIPYDRAM
+500 EVVTIPYDRSM

>member
-1 MLIKVQLTASGTA
+1 MI
-14 TITNGDTL
+14 TL
-22 TPLRAITL
+22 TIGPDGSGSYEDENGIEPLAASNSEQLRAL
-30 EDARHQVTDHLTRLA
+30 LLGKAASRARAQNQVVSVTARDTSGVAYLLVSPSGAIKLA
-45 REQGGPVITH
+45 
-55 LVDPDGEYN
+55 D
-64 LCFSPDG
+64 
-71 NVTMATSD
+71 
-79 QVENALNTP
+79 
-88 KPPEATPE
+88 KPPTQQPAPPQATPAPE
-96 AEPVVSSP
+96 ENDLAAQVLAAYQTHSQQPVSPQAPAPLNQNMPQPAPQQVPGQPVAATQPLAQAPTPPPVV
-104 EVEPVVDEPL
+104 
-114 PAQLHLPEAIEPPT
+114 
-128 KPEPEPERSMPAP
+128 P
-141 SQDLEPEPAPKQ
+141 SQQP
-153 VQIQTPQPV
+153 VPQPV
-162 QTPIVF
+162 PQQPVPQQSV
-168 TAPQPQNTQPP
+168 PQPVNQPVP
-179 AAPPAAP
+179 GQG
-186 PTPMPV
+186 V
-192 VSAQPAQPQ
+192 QVS
-201 YAPTPAPVLDQTPQ
+201 APVLRAR
-215 LPEQNQQFYPD
+215 PD
-226 AALNQP
+226 
-232 QPTANPVPSSFLT
+232 SFLAK
-245 QSAASG
+245 SAAGG

-257 RAVAGRLGLKVQAS
+257 RAVAGRLGFKVQAS
-271 QAQSQQWADER
+271 QAQCQQWEDER

-306 PTSILLASYFAR
+306 PTSILLASNFAR
-318 LGSGAVVAA
+318 LGSGSVVAA

-352 VPKTEAL
+352 VPQTEAL

-395 KLSPEE
+395 KLSPKE

-437 QIVVA
+437 QIVIA

>member
-1 MLIKVQLTASGTA
+1 MI
-14 TITNGDTL
+14 TL
-22 TPLRAITL
+22 TIGPDGSGSYEDENGFEALAASDSEQLRAL
-30 EDARHQVTDHLTRLA
+30 LLGKAASRARAQNQVVSVTARDTSGVAYLLVSPSGAIKLA
-45 REQGGPVITH
+45 
-55 LVDPDGEYN
+55 D
-64 LCFSPDG
+64 
-71 NVTMATSD
+71 
-79 QVENALNTP
+79 
-88 KPPEATPE
+88 KPPTQQPASPQATP
-96 AEPVVSSP
+96 APQTSAAPDLAAQVLAAYQTHSQQPVSAQAPAGTLNQNMPQPAPQQPLPQQVPGQPVAATQPLAQAPTPPPVV
-104 EVEPVVDEPL
+104 
-114 PAQLHLPEAIEPPT
+114 
-128 KPEPEPERSMPAP
+128 P
-141 SQDLEPEPAPKQ
+141 SQQPVPQA
-153 VQIQTPQPV
+153 VPQPV
-162 QTPIVF
+162 N
-168 TAPQPQNTQPP
+168 QP
-179 AAPPAAP
+179 
-186 PTPMPV
+186 
-192 VSAQPAQPQ
+192 VSQQGVQ
-201 YAPTPAPVLDQTPQ
+201 VSAPVLRAR
-215 LPEQNQQFYPD
+215 PD
-226 AALNQP
+226 
-232 QPTANPVPSSFLT
+232 SFLAK
-245 QSAASG
+245 SAAGG

-257 RAVAGRLGLKVQAS
+257 RAVAGRLGIKVQAS
-271 QAQSQQWADER
+271 QAQCQQWEDER

-306 PTSILLASYFAR
+306 PTSILLASNFAR
-318 LGSGAVVAA
+318 LGSGSVVAA

-352 VPKTEAL
+352 VPQTEVL

-395 KLSPEE
+395 KLTPEE

-437 QIVVA
+437 QIVIA

-457 QGLSGRDE
+457 QGLASRDE

>member
-1 MLIKVQLTASGTA
+1 MI
-14 TITNGDTL
+14 TL
-22 TPLRAITL
+22 TIGPDGSGSYEDENGIEPLAASNSEQLRAL
-30 EDARHQVTDHLTRLA
+30 LLGKAASRARAQNQVVSVTARDTSGVAYLLVSPSGAIKLA
-45 REQGGPVITH
+45 
-55 LVDPDGEYN
+55 D
-64 LCFSPDG
+64 
-71 NVTMATSD
+71 
-79 QVENALNTP
+79 
-88 KPPEATPE
+88 KPPTQQPVSPQATPAPE
-96 AEPVVSSP
+96 ENDLAAQVLAAYQTHSQQPVSPQAPAPLNQNMPQPAPQQVPGQPVAATQPLAQAPTPPPVV
-104 EVEPVVDEPL
+104 
-114 PAQLHLPEAIEPPT
+114 
-128 KPEPEPERSMPAP
+128 P
-141 SQDLEPEPAPKQ
+141 SQQP
-153 VQIQTPQPV
+153 VPQPV
-162 QTPIVF
+162 PQQPVPQQSV
-168 TAPQPQNTQPP
+168 PQPVNQPVP
-179 AAPPAAP
+179 GQG
-186 PTPMPV
+186 V
-192 VSAQPAQPQ
+192 QVS
-201 YAPTPAPVLDQTPQ
+201 APVLRAR
-215 LPEQNQQFYPD
+215 PD
-226 AALNQP
+226 
-232 QPTANPVPSSFLT
+232 SFLAK
-245 QSAASG
+245 SAAGG

-257 RAVAGRLGLKVQAS
+257 RAVAGRLGFKVQAS
-271 QAQSQQWADER
+271 QAQCQQWEDER

-306 PTSILLASYFAR
+306 PTSILLASNFAR
-318 LGSGAVVAA
+318 LGSGSVVAA

-352 VPKTEAL
+352 VPQTEAL

-437 QIVVA
+437 QIVIA

-500 EVVTIPYDRAM
+500 EVVTIPYDRSM

>member
-1 MLIKVQLTASGTA
+1 MI
-14 TITNGDTL
+14 TL
-22 TPLRAITL
+22 TIGPDGSGSYEDENGIEPLAASNSEQLRAL
-30 EDARHQVTDHLTRLA
+30 LLGKAASRARAQNQVVSVTARDTSGVAYLLVSPSGAIKLA
-45 REQGGPVITH
+45 DKPPTQQPVSPQATPAPDLAAQVLAAYQTHSQQPASPQPAGPV
-55 LVDPDGEYN
+55 N
-64 LCFSPDG
+64 Q
-71 NVTMATSD
+71 N
-79 QVENALNTP
+79 
-88 KPPEATPE
+88 
-96 AEPVVSSP
+96 
-104 EVEPVVDEPL
+104 
-114 PAQLHLPEAIEPPT
+114 
-128 KPEPEPERSMPAP
+128 
-141 SQDLEPEPAPKQ
+141 
-153 VQIQTPQPV
+153 TPQP
-162 QTPIVF
+162 
-168 TAPQPQNTQPP
+168 APQPMPQQSVPGQPVAATQPL
-179 AAPPAAP
+179 
-186 PTPMPV
+186 
-192 VSAQPAQPQ
+192 AQ
-201 YAPTPAPVLDQTPQ
+201 APTPPPVVPSQQPVPQPVPQQPVPQQSVPQPVNQPVSQQGVQVSPPVLRAR
-215 LPEQNQQFYPD
+215 PD
-226 AALNQP
+226 
-232 QPTANPVPSSFLT
+232 SFLAK
-245 QSAASG
+245 SAAGG

-257 RAVAGRLGLKVQAS
+257 RAIAGRLGLKVQAS
-271 QAQSQQWADER
+271 QAQCQQWEDER

-318 LGSGAVVAA
+318 LGSGSVVAA

-500 EVVTIPYDRAM
+500 EVVTIPYDRSM

>member
-1 MLIKVQLTASGTA
+1 MI
-14 TITNGDTL
+14 TL
-22 TPLRAITL
+22 TIGPDGSGSYEDENGIEPLAASNSEQLRAL
-30 EDARHQVTDHLTRLA
+30 LLGKAASRARAQNQVVSVTARDTSGVAYLLVSPSGAIKLA
-45 REQGGPVITH
+45 
-55 LVDPDGEYN
+55 D
-64 LCFSPDG
+64 
-71 NVTMATSD
+71 
-79 QVENALNTP
+79 
-88 KPPEATPE
+88 KPPTQQ
-96 AEPVVSSP
+96 PVSP
-104 EVEPVVDEPL
+104 Q
-114 PAQLHLPEAIEPPT
+114 A
-128 KPEPEPERSMPAP
+128 PAP
-141 SQDLEPEPAPKQ
+141 LNQNMPQPA
-153 VQIQTPQPV
+153 PQPV
-162 QTPIVF
+162 
-168 TAPQPQNTQPP
+168 PQQSVPGQPVAATQPL
-179 AAPPAAP
+179 
-186 PTPMPV
+186 
-192 VSAQPAQPQ
+192 AQ
-201 YAPTPAPVLDQTPQ
+201 APTPPPVVPSQQPVPQPVPQQPVPHQSVPQPVNQPVPGQGVQVSAPVLRAR
-215 LPEQNQQFYPD
+215 PD
-226 AALNQP
+226 
-232 QPTANPVPSSFLT
+232 SFLAK
-245 QSAASG
+245 SAAGG

-257 RAVAGRLGLKVQAS
+257 RAVAGRLGFKVQAS
-271 QAQSQQWADER
+271 QAQCQQWEDER

-306 PTSILLASYFAR
+306 PTSILLASNFAR
-318 LGSGAVVAA
+318 LGSGSVVAA

-352 VPKTEAL
+352 VPQTEAL

-500 EVVTIPYDRAM
+500 EVVTIPYDRSM

>member
-1 MLIKVQLTASGTA
+1 MI
-14 TITNGDTL
+14 TL
-22 TPLRAITL
+22 TIGPDGSGSYEDENGIEPLAASNSEQLRAL
-30 EDARHQVTDHLTRLA
+30 LLGKAASRARAQNQVVSVTARDTSGVAYLLVSPSGAIKLA
-45 REQGGPVITH
+45 
-55 LVDPDGEYN
+55 D
-64 LCFSPDG
+64 
-71 NVTMATSD
+71 
-79 QVENALNTP
+79 
-88 KPPEATPE
+88 KPPTQQPAPPQATP
-96 AEPVVSSP
+96 APDLAAQVLAAYQTHSQQPVSP
-104 EVEPVVDEPL
+104 Q
-114 PAQLHLPEAIEPPT
+114 A
-128 KPEPEPERSMPAP
+128 PAP
-141 SQDLEPEPAPKQ
+141 LNQNMPQPA
-153 VQIQTPQPV
+153 PQPV
-162 QTPIVF
+162 
-168 TAPQPQNTQPP
+168 PQQSVPGQPVAATQPL
-179 AAPPAAP
+179 
-186 PTPMPV
+186 
-192 VSAQPAQPQ
+192 AQ
-201 YAPTPAPVLDQTPQ
+201 APTPPPVVPSQQPVPQPVPQQPVPQQSVPQPVNQPVPGQGVQVSQPVLRAR
-215 LPEQNQQFYPD
+215 PD
-226 AALNQP
+226 
-232 QPTANPVPSSFLT
+232 SFLAK
-245 QSAASG
+245 SAASG

-271 QAQSQQWADER
+271 QTQSQQWADER

-318 LGSGAVVAA
+318 LGSGSVVAA

-352 VPKTEAL
+352 VPQTEAL

-437 QIVVA
+437 QIVIA

-500 EVVTIPYDRAM
+500 EVVTIPYDRSM

>member
-1 MLIKVQLTASGTA
+1 MI
-14 TITNGDTL
+14 TL
-22 TPLRAITL
+22 TIGPDGSGSYEDENGIEPLAASNSEQLRAL
-30 EDARHQVTDHLTRLA
+30 LLGKAASRARAQNQVVSVTARDTSGVAYLLVSPSGAIKLA
-45 REQGGPVITH
+45 
-55 LVDPDGEYN
+55 D
-64 LCFSPDG
+64 
-71 NVTMATSD
+71 
-79 QVENALNTP
+79 
-88 KPPEATPE
+88 KPPTQQPAPPQATP
-96 AEPVVSSP
+96 APDLAAQVLAAYQTHSQQPVSPQAPAPLNQNMPQRAPQPMPAQQVAATQPLAQAPTPPPVV
-104 EVEPVVDEPL
+104 
-114 PAQLHLPEAIEPPT
+114 
-128 KPEPEPERSMPAP
+128 P
-141 SQDLEPEPAPKQ
+141 SQQP
-153 VQIQTPQPV
+153 VPQPV
-162 QTPIVF
+162 PQQPVPQQSV
-168 TAPQPQNTQPP
+168 PQPVNQPVP
-179 AAPPAAP
+179 GQG
-186 PTPMPV
+186 V
-192 VSAQPAQPQ
+192 QVS
-201 YAPTPAPVLDQTPQ
+201 APVLRAR
-215 LPEQNQQFYPD
+215 PD
-226 AALNQP
+226 
-232 QPTANPVPSSFLT
+232 SFLAK
-245 QSAASG
+245 SAAGG

-257 RAVAGRLGLKVQAS
+257 RAVAGRLGFKVQAS
-271 QAQSQQWADER
+271 QAQCQQWEDER

-306 PTSILLASYFAR
+306 PTSILLASNFAR
-318 LGSGAVVAA
+318 LGSGSVVAA

-352 VPKTEAL
+352 VPQTEAL

-500 EVVTIPYDRAM
+500 EVVTIPYDRSM

>member
-1 MLIKVQLTASGTA
+1 MI
-14 TITNGDTL
+14 TL
-22 TPLRAITL
+22 TIGPDGSGSYEDENGFEALAASDSEQLRAL
-30 EDARHQVTDHLTRLA
+30 LLGKAASRARAQNQVVSVTARDTSGVAYLLVSPSGAIKLA
-45 REQGGPVITH
+45 DKPPTQQPAPPQATPAPDLAAQVLAAYQTHSQQPTSPQAPAGPV
-55 LVDPDGEYN
+55 N
-64 LCFSPDG
+64 Q
-71 NVTMATSD
+71 N
-79 QVENALNTP
+79 
-88 KPPEATPE
+88 
-96 AEPVVSSP
+96 
-104 EVEPVVDEPL
+104 
-114 PAQLHLPEAIEPPT
+114 
-128 KPEPEPERSMPAP
+128 
-141 SQDLEPEPAPKQ
+141 
-153 VQIQTPQPV
+153 TPQP
-162 QTPIVF
+162 
-168 TAPQPQNTQPP
+168 APQPMPQRAPQPVPSQQVAATQP
-179 AAPPAAP
+179 
-186 PTPMPV
+186 V
-192 VSAQPAQPQ
+192 AQ
-201 YAPTPAPVLDQTPQ
+201 APTPVVPSQQPVPQ
-215 LPEQNQQFYPD
+215 QSVPQPMPQPVPEQPVQVSPPVSRPRPD
-226 AALNQP
+226 
-232 QPTANPVPSSFLT
+232 SFLAK
-245 QSAASG
+245 SAAGG

-257 RAVAGRLGLKVQAS
+257 RAVAGRLGIKVQAS
-271 QAQSQQWADER
+271 QTQSQQWADER

-306 PTSILLASYFAR
+306 PTSILLASNFAR
-318 LGSGAVVAA
+318 LGSGSVVAA

-352 VPKTEAL
+352 VPQTEAL

-395 KLSPEE
+395 KLTPEE

-437 QIVVA
+437 QIVIA

-500 EVVTIPYDRAM
+500 EVVTIPYDRSM

>member
-1 MLIKVQLTASGTA
+1 MI
-14 TITNGDTL
+14 TL
-22 TPLRAITL
+22 TIGPDGSGSYEDENGIEPLAASNSEQLRAL
-30 EDARHQVTDHLTRLA
+30 LLGKAASRARAQNQVVSVTARDTSGVAYLLVSPSGAIKLA
-45 REQGGPVITH
+45 
-55 LVDPDGEYN
+55 D
-64 LCFSPDG
+64 
-71 NVTMATSD
+71 
-79 QVENALNTP
+79 
-88 KPPEATPE
+88 KPPTQQPVSPQATPAPE
-96 AEPVVSSP
+96 ENDLAAQVLAAYQTHSQQPVSPQAPTPPPVV
-104 EVEPVVDEPL
+104 
-114 PAQLHLPEAIEPPT
+114 
-128 KPEPEPERSMPAP
+128 P
-141 SQDLEPEPAPKQ
+141 SQQPVPQQPVPQ
-153 VQIQTPQPV
+153 QSVPQPV
-162 QTPIVF
+162 N
-168 TAPQPQNTQPP
+168 QPVPGQGVQ
-179 AAPPAAP
+179 
-186 PTPMPV
+186 
-192 VSAQPAQPQ
+192 VS
-201 YAPTPAPVLDQTPQ
+201 APVLRAR
-215 LPEQNQQFYPD
+215 PD
-226 AALNQP
+226 
-232 QPTANPVPSSFLT
+232 SFLAK
-245 QSAASG
+245 SAAGG

-257 RAVAGRLGLKVQAS
+257 RAVAGRLGFKVQAS
-271 QAQSQQWADER
+271 QAQCQQWEDER

-306 PTSILLASYFAR
+306 PTSILLASNFAR
-318 LGSGAVVAA
+318 LGSGSVVAA

-352 VPKTEAL
+352 VPQTEAL

-395 KLSPEE
+395 KLSPKE

-437 QIVVA
+437 QIVIA

-500 EVVTIPYDRAM
+500 EVVTIPYDRSM

>member
-1 MLIKVQLTASGTA
+1 MI
-14 TITNGDTL
+14 TL
-22 TPLRAITL
+22 TIGPDGSGSYEDENGIEPLAASNSEQLRAL
-30 EDARHQVTDHLTRLA
+30 LLGKAASRARAQNQVVSVTARDTSGVAYLLVSPSGAIKLA
-45 REQGGPVITH
+45 
-55 LVDPDGEYN
+55 D
-64 LCFSPDG
+64 
-71 NVTMATSD
+71 
-79 QVENALNTP
+79 
-88 KPPEATPE
+88 KPP
-96 AEPVVSSP
+96 
-104 EVEPVVDEPL
+104 
-114 PAQLHLPEAIEPPT
+114 
-128 KPEPEPERSMPAP
+128 
-141 SQDLEPEPAPKQ
+141 
-153 VQIQTPQPV
+153 
-162 QTPIVF
+162 
-168 TAPQPQNTQPP
+168 TQ
-179 AAPPAAP
+179 
-186 PTPMPV
+186 
-192 VSAQPAQPQ
+192 Q
-201 YAPTPAPVLDQTPQ
+201 PTPAPQTNAAPDLAAQVLAAYQTHSQQPVSPPPPAPVNQNMPQ
-215 LPEQNQQFYPD
+215 PAPQQALPQPMPQPV
-226 AALNQP
+226 NQP
-232 QPTANPVPSSFLT
+232 VAATQPLAQAPTPPPVVPSQQPVPQPVPQQPVPQQSVPQPVNQPVPGQGVQVSAPVLRARPDSFLAK
-245 QSAASG
+245 SAAGG

-257 RAVAGRLGLKVQAS
+257 RAVAGRLGFKVQAS
-271 QAQSQQWADER
+271 QAQCQQWEDER

-306 PTSILLASYFAR
+306 PTSILLASNFAR
-318 LGSGAVVAA
+318 LGSGSVVAA

-352 VPKTEAL
+352 VPQTEAL

-500 EVVTIPYDRAM
+500 EVVTIPYDRSM

>member
-1 MLIKVQLTASGTA
+1 MITLTIGPDGSGSYEDENGFEALTAS
-14 TITNGDTL
+14 DSEQ
-22 TPLRAITL
+22 LRAL
-30 EDARHQVTDHLTRLA
+30 LLGKAASRARAQNQVVSVTARDTSGVAYLLVSPSGAIKLA
-45 REQGGPVITH
+45 
-55 LVDPDGEYN
+55 D
-64 LCFSPDG
+64 
-71 NVTMATSD
+71 
-79 QVENALNTP
+79 
-88 KPPEATPE
+88 KPP
-96 AEPVVSSP
+96 
-104 EVEPVVDEPL
+104 
-114 PAQLHLPEAIEPPT
+114 
-128 KPEPEPERSMPAP
+128 
-141 SQDLEPEPAPKQ
+141 
-153 VQIQTPQPV
+153 
-162 QTPIVF
+162 
-168 TAPQPQNTQPP
+168 TQ
-179 AAPPAAP
+179 
-186 PTPMPV
+186 
-192 VSAQPAQPQ
+192 Q
-201 YAPTPAPVLDQTPQ
+201 PTPAPQTNATPDLAAQVLAAYQTHSQQPVSPQ
-215 LPEQNQQFYPD
+215 PPAPLNQNMPQPAPQQALPQPVPGQSVPQQPVPQPVPEQGVQVSPPVLRARPD
-226 AALNQP
+226 
-232 QPTANPVPSSFLT
+232 SFLAK
-245 QSAASG
+245 SAAGG

-257 RAVAGRLGLKVQAS
+257 RAVAGRLGFKVQAS
-271 QAQSQQWADER
+271 QAQCQQWEDER

-306 PTSILLASYFAR
+306 PTSILLASNFAR
-318 LGSGAVVAA
+318 LGSGSVVAA

-359 MDPSARNGDVAAYT
+359 MDPSARNGDVAAFT

-500 EVVTIPYDRAM
+500 EVVTIPYDRSM

>member
-1 MLIKVQLTASGTA
+1 MI
-14 TITNGDTL
+14 TL
-22 TPLRAITL
+22 TIGPDGSGSYEDENGIEPLAASNSEQLRAL
-30 EDARHQVTDHLTRLA
+30 LLGKAASRARAQNQVVSVTARDTSGVAYLLVSPSGAIKLA
-45 REQGGPVITH
+45 
-55 LVDPDGEYN
+55 D
-64 LCFSPDG
+64 
-71 NVTMATSD
+71 
-79 QVENALNTP
+79 
-88 KPPEATPE
+88 KPPTQQPVSPQATPAPE
-96 AEPVVSSP
+96 ENDLAAQVLAAYQTHSQQPVSPQAPAGPLNQNMPQPAPQRAPQPMPQQPVPQQGLPQQSVPGQPVAATQPLAQAPTPPPVVPSQQ
-104 EVEPVVDEPL
+104 PVPQPL
-114 PAQLHLPEAIEPPT
+114 PQQ
-128 KPEPEPERSMPAP
+128 S
-141 SQDLEPEPAPKQ
+141 
-153 VQIQTPQPV
+153 VPQPV
-162 QTPIVF
+162 NQPV
-168 TAPQPQNTQPP
+168 PQQGVQ
-179 AAPPAAP
+179 
-186 PTPMPV
+186 
-192 VSAQPAQPQ
+192 VS
-201 YAPTPAPVLDQTPQ
+201 APVLRAR
-215 LPEQNQQFYPD
+215 PD
-226 AALNQP
+226 
-232 QPTANPVPSSFLT
+232 SFLAK
-245 QSAASG
+245 SAAGG

-257 RAVAGRLGLKVQAS
+257 RAVAGRLGFKVQAS
-271 QAQSQQWADER
+271 QAQCQQWEDER

-306 PTSILLASYFAR
+306 PTSILLASNFAR
-318 LGSGAVVAA
+318 LGSGSVVAA

-352 VPKTEAL
+352 VPQTEAL

-395 KLSPEE
+395 KLTPEE

-457 QGLSGRDE
+457 QGLSSRDE

>member
-1 MLIKVQLTASGTA
+1 MI
-14 TITNGDTL
+14 TL
-22 TPLRAITL
+22 TIGPDGSGSYEDENGVEPLAASNSEQLRAL
-30 EDARHQVTDHLTRLA
+30 LLGKAASRARAQNQVVSVTARDTSGVAYLLVSPSGAIKLA
-45 REQGGPVITH
+45 
-55 LVDPDGEYN
+55 D
-64 LCFSPDG
+64 
-71 NVTMATSD
+71 
-79 QVENALNTP
+79 
-88 KPPEATPE
+88 KPPTQQPAPPQATPAPE
-96 AEPVVSSP
+96 ENDLAAQVLAAYQTHSQQPVSPQAPAPLNQNMPQPAPQQVPGQPVAATQPLAQAPTPPPVV
-104 EVEPVVDEPL
+104 
-114 PAQLHLPEAIEPPT
+114 
-128 KPEPEPERSMPAP
+128 P
-141 SQDLEPEPAPKQ
+141 SQQP
-153 VQIQTPQPV
+153 VPQPV
-162 QTPIVF
+162 PQQPVPQQSV
-168 TAPQPQNTQPP
+168 PQPVNQPVP
-179 AAPPAAP
+179 GQG
-186 PTPMPV
+186 V
-192 VSAQPAQPQ
+192 QVS
-201 YAPTPAPVLDQTPQ
+201 APVLRAR
-215 LPEQNQQFYPD
+215 PD
-226 AALNQP
+226 
-232 QPTANPVPSSFLT
+232 SFLAK
-245 QSAASG
+245 SAAGG

-257 RAVAGRLGLKVQAS
+257 RAVAGRLGFKVQAS
-271 QAQSQQWADER
+271 QAQCQQWEDER

-306 PTSILLASYFAR
+306 PTSILLASNFAR
-318 LGSGAVVAA
+318 LGSGSVVAA

-352 VPKTEAL
+352 VPQTEVL

>member
-1 MLIKVQLTASGTA
+1 MITLTIGPDGSGSYEDENGFEALTAS
-14 TITNGDTL
+14 DSEQ
-22 TPLRAITL
+22 LRAL
-30 EDARHQVTDHLTRLA
+30 LLGKAASRARAQNQVVSVTARDTSGVAYLLVSPSGAIKLA
-45 REQGGPVITH
+45 
-55 LVDPDGEYN
+55 D
-64 LCFSPDG
+64 
-71 NVTMATSD
+71 
-79 QVENALNTP
+79 
-88 KPPEATPE
+88 KPP
-96 AEPVVSSP
+96 
-104 EVEPVVDEPL
+104 
-114 PAQLHLPEAIEPPT
+114 
-128 KPEPEPERSMPAP
+128 
-141 SQDLEPEPAPKQ
+141 
-153 VQIQTPQPV
+153 
-162 QTPIVF
+162 
-168 TAPQPQNTQPP
+168 TQ
-179 AAPPAAP
+179 
-186 PTPMPV
+186 
-192 VSAQPAQPQ
+192 Q
-201 YAPTPAPVLDQTPQ
+201 PTPAPQTNAAPDLAAQVLAAYQTHSQQPVSPQ
-215 LPEQNQQFYPD
+215 PP
-226 AALNQP
+226 AGTLNQNMP
-232 QPTANPVPSSFLT
+232 QPAPQRAPQPMPQQPVPGQQVAATQPVAQAPTPVVPSQQPVPQPLPQQSVPQPVNQPVSQQGVQVSAPVLRARPDSFLAK
-245 QSAASG
+245 SAAGG

-257 RAVAGRLGLKVQAS
+257 RAVAGRLGFKVQAS
-271 QAQSQQWADER
+271 QAQCQQWEDER

-306 PTSILLASYFAR
+306 PTSILLASNFAR
-318 LGSGAVVAA
+318 LGSGSVVAA

-352 VPKTEAL
+352 VPQTEAL

-395 KLSPEE
+395 KLTPEE

-457 QGLSGRDE
+457 QGLSSRDE

>member
-1 MLIKVQLTASGTA
+1 MI
-14 TITNGDTL
+14 TL
-22 TPLRAITL
+22 TIGPDGSGSYEDENGIEPLAASNSEQLRAL
-30 EDARHQVTDHLTRLA
+30 LLGKAASRARAQNQVVSVTARDTSGVAYLLVSPSGAIKLA
-45 REQGGPVITH
+45 
-55 LVDPDGEYN
+55 D
-64 LCFSPDG
+64 
-71 NVTMATSD
+71 
-79 QVENALNTP
+79 
-88 KPPEATPE
+88 KPPTQQPAPPQATPAPE
-96 AEPVVSSP
+96 ENDLAAQVLAAYQTHSQQPVSPQAPAPLNQNMPQPAPQQVPGQPVAATQPLAQAPTPPPVV
-104 EVEPVVDEPL
+104 
-114 PAQLHLPEAIEPPT
+114 
-128 KPEPEPERSMPAP
+128 P
-141 SQDLEPEPAPKQ
+141 SQQP
-153 VQIQTPQPV
+153 VPQPV
-162 QTPIVF
+162 PQQPVPQQSV
-168 TAPQPQNTQPP
+168 PQPVNQPVP
-179 AAPPAAP
+179 GQG
-186 PTPMPV
+186 V
-192 VSAQPAQPQ
+192 QVS
-201 YAPTPAPVLDQTPQ
+201 APVLRAR
-215 LPEQNQQFYPD
+215 PD
-226 AALNQP
+226 
-232 QPTANPVPSSFLT
+232 SFLAK
-245 QSAASG
+245 SAAGG

-257 RAVAGRLGLKVQAS
+257 RAVAGRLGFKVQAS
-271 QAQSQQWADER
+271 QAQCQQWEDER

-318 LGSGAVVAA
+318 LGSGSVVAA

-352 VPKTEAL
+352 VPQTEAL

-395 KLSPEE
+395 KLTPEE

-437 QIVVA
+437 QIVIA

-500 EVVTIPYDRAM
+500 EVVTIPYDRSM

>member
-1 MLIKVQLTASGTA
+1 MITLTIGPDGSGSYEDENGIEPLAASNSEQLRALLLGKAASRARAQNQVVSVTARDASGVA
-14 TITNGDTL
+14 YLLVSPSG
-22 TPLRAITL
+22 AIK
-30 EDARHQVTDHLTRLA
+30 LA
-45 REQGGPVITH
+45 
-55 LVDPDGEYN
+55 D
-64 LCFSPDG
+64 
-71 NVTMATSD
+71 
-79 QVENALNTP
+79 
-88 KPPEATPE
+88 KPPTQQPAPPQATPAPE
-96 AEPVVSSP
+96 ENDLAAQVLAAYQTHSQQPVSPQAPAPLNQNMPQPAPQQVPGQPVAATQPLAQAPTPPPVV
-104 EVEPVVDEPL
+104 
-114 PAQLHLPEAIEPPT
+114 
-128 KPEPEPERSMPAP
+128 P
-141 SQDLEPEPAPKQ
+141 SQQP
-153 VQIQTPQPV
+153 VPQPV
-162 QTPIVF
+162 PQQPVPQQSV
-168 TAPQPQNTQPP
+168 PQPVNQPVP
-179 AAPPAAP
+179 GQG
-186 PTPMPV
+186 V
-192 VSAQPAQPQ
+192 QVS
-201 YAPTPAPVLDQTPQ
+201 APVLRAR
-215 LPEQNQQFYPD
+215 PD
-226 AALNQP
+226 
-232 QPTANPVPSSFLT
+232 SFLAK
-245 QSAASG
+245 SAAGG

-257 RAVAGRLGLKVQAS
+257 RAVAGRLGFKVQAS
-271 QAQSQQWADER
+271 QAQCQQWEDER

-306 PTSILLASYFAR
+306 PTSILLASNFAR
-318 LGSGAVVAA
+318 LGSGSVVAA

-352 VPKTEAL
+352 VPQTEAL

-395 KLSPEE
+395 KLTPEE

-437 QIVVA
+437 QIVIA

-500 EVVTIPYDRAM
+500 EVVTIPYDRSM

>member
-1 MLIKVQLTASGTA
+1 MI
-14 TITNGDTL
+14 TL
-22 TPLRAITL
+22 TIGPDGSGSYEDENGFEALAASDSEQLRAL
-30 EDARHQVTDHLTRLA
+30 LLGKAASRARAQN
-45 REQGGPVITH
+45 Q
-55 LVDPDGEYN
+55 
-64 LCFSPDG
+64 
-71 NVTMATSD
+71 
-79 QVENALNTP
+79 
-88 KPPEATPE
+88 
-96 AEPVVSSP
+96 VVSVTARDTSGVAYLLVSP
-104 EVEPVVDEPL
+104 SGAIKL
-114 PAQLHLPEAIEPPT
+114 AEAPT
-128 KPEPEPERSMPAP
+128 QQP
-141 SQDLEPEPAPKQ
+141 
-153 VQIQTPQPV
+153 TPQPDRANAAPDLAAQV
-162 QTPIVF
+162 LAAYQTHSQQPTSPQAPAGPVNQNMPQP
-168 TAPQPQNTQPP
+168 APQRAPQQPLPQQVPGQPVAATQP
-179 AAPPAAP
+179 
-186 PTPMPV
+186 V
-192 VSAQPAQPQ
+192 AQ
-201 YAPTPAPVLDQTPQ
+201 APTPVVPSQQPVPQPVPGQPVPQPVNQPVNQPVSQQGVHVSPPVLRAR
-215 LPEQNQQFYPD
+215 PD
-226 AALNQP
+226 
-232 QPTANPVPSSFLT
+232 SFLAK
-245 QSAASG
+245 SAAGG

-257 RAVAGRLGLKVQAS
+257 RAVAGRLGFKVQAS
-271 QAQSQQWADER
+271 QAQCQQWEDER

-306 PTSILLASYFAR
+306 PTSILLASNFAR
-318 LGSGAVVAA
+318 LGSGSVVAA

-352 VPKTEAL
+352 VPQTEAL

-500 EVVTIPYDRAM
+500 EVVTIPYDRSM